1 MQVTIETLEGLE
13 RKMTV
18 QVPAD
23 KIASA
28 VEQKLKQ
35 VSKTVKLDGFRPG
48 KVPVNVVKKMYGAQI
63 RHEVMGD
70 MIESSYRDA
79 IIEQKVRPA
88 GMPKIE
94 AVEAEE
100 GAEKDESMTY
110 SAVFEVYPEV
120 ESVEM
125 DSIEIEKPAAEIA
138 DSDVDAMID
147 KLRGQRKEWVEVER
161 AAATDDQVI
170 CDFEGKI
177 DGEVFAGGSGKDMA
191 IEIGA
196 GKMLKE
202 FEEGLLGM
210 SKGEEKTVDVNFP
223 EDYHG
228 KDVAGKTAQF
238 TLNVTKVSEPKLP
251 EMDEE
256 LVKSFGVES
265 GDVEAF
271 KADVR
276 GNMEK
281 ELSQKIKTHI
291 KNTVMAG
298 LLDKNE
304 IIAPKAMVDEEIKNL
319 KMQMAQN
326 MGQDPAKMDTSAFPD
341 DLFREEG
348 SRRVQLGLLVGELI
362 RIEKI
367 KLDQAKLESTLQEM
381 AATYEEPQ
389 QVLEY
394 YTKNREAKASLEG
407 LVLEDQVVEHIL
419 GKAKVTEKTVNF
431 EDMMNGQVK

>member
-161 AAATDDQVI
+161 AAVADDQVI

-177 DGEVFAGGSGKDMA
+177 DGEVFTGGSGKDMA
-191 IEIGA
+191 VEIGA

-210 SKGEEKTVDVNFP
+210 SKGDEKTVDVNFP